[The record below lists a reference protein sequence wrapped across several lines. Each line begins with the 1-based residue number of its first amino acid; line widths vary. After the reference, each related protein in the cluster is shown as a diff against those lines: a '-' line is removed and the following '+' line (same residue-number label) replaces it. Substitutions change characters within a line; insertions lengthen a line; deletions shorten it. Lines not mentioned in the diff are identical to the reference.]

1 MYELLCVMRSPLLD
15 SAAVVLSKEAR
26 MGSFFV
32 RVFVF
37 IPGCLPAR
45 SVNGTFLMV
54 AGGLNVLRVTLGRF
68 LR

>member
-1 MYELLCVMRSPLLD
+1 
-15 SAAVVLSKEAR
+15 